1 MIQYIS
7 IDFEEIYWYSPNI
20 TRGERWGPAKGTE
33 RRIIERGPAWRLDGG
48 RKLPAPP
55 RDPCGAP

>member
-7 IDFEEIYWYSPNI
+7 IDFEEIYWYLPNI
-20 TRGERWGPAKGTE
+20 TPGERWGPAKGTE
-33 RRIIERGPAWRLDGG
+33 RVIIERRPAWRLDGG

-55 RDPCGAP
+55 WDLCGAP